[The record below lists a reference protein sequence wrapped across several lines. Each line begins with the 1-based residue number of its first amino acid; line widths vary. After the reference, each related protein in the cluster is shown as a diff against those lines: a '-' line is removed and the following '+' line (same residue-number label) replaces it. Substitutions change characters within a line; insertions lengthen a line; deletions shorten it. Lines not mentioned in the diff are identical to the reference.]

1 MNYKP
6 LYRTTHKKSLKLHTE
21 KHQIGINIKH
31 FQNDMSKHS
40 FVHNLL
46 TNCYMVIWSVLCNE
60 TVY

>member
-46 TNCYMVIWSVLCNE
+46 TNCYMVI
-60 TVY
+60 